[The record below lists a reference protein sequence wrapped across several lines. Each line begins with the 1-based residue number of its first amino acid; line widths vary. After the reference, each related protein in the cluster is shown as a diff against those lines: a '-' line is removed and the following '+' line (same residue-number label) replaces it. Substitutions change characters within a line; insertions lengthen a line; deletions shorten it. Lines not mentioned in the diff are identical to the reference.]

1 MNKPQPENVLVC
13 IAWPYA
19 NSDIHQGNVT
29 GSHLPGDIY
38 ARYHR
43 LRGNRVVMVSGSDS
57 HGTPV
62 TVKAEEMGCSSLE
75 TYEHYHARFLELF
88 RRLGISYDLF
98 TSTHTE
104 NHFRVSQDMF
114 RQLLKNGYLYPKVT
128 PQMYSPEAGQF
139 LPDRY
144 VEGTCPVSYTH
155 LDVYKRQELH
165 KALPHRPRRAQHTH
179 RYLIHCRSPFEGRAH
194 AKAQRSKGRQERT
207 SLLCVLCS
215 LCDLCVSVF
224 PSIPVSLSQK
234 QKRRHPHG
242 ATASRFHPILA
253 GLRPRSLSAD
263 NGACR
268 VALLAARALG
278 QPLPGGFRRAH
289 RWRGFQPMATASL
302 SRSLRVLVP
311 VNDFAY

>member
-1 MNKPQPENVLVC
+1 MCIRDRVC
-13 IAWPYA
+13 IAWPYG

-144 VEGTCPVSYTH
+144 VEGTCPNCGYTGARGDQCDNCNTLFESAAELINPRSKRDNTSLVSVSYTH
-155 LDVYKRQELH
+155 LCSAILQN
-165 KALPHRPRRAQHTH
+165 RAMVA
-179 RYLIHCRSPFEGRAH
+179 RGYCGAGRSVH
-194 AKAQRSKGRQERT
+194 AKNIKSAKSTKSDPKR
-207 SLLCVLCS
+207 
-215 LCDLCVSVF
+215 
-224 PSIPVSLSQK
+224 VSL
-234 QKRRHPHG
+234 
-242 ATASRFHPILA
+242 
-253 GLRPRSLSAD
+253 
-263 NGACR
+263 
-268 VALLAARALG
+268 ALLAVL
-278 QPLPGGFRRAH
+278 
-289 RWRGFQPMATASL
+289 AS
-302 SRSLRVLVP
+302 ST
-311 VNDFAY
+311 